1 MNGITDYII
10 SLINRYPHLLV
21 FFFLSAFFVIT
32 QLKYGWQ
39 AYHYKNE
46 RYTLQYRIV
55 NKITTVIF
63 LLVVIVT
70 IVLFI
75 SCGKDDLAN
84 DTTIRTIIVYMAADN
99 DLSADALSDI
109 EEMKQGFSEAG
120 VHLIVFVDVPDET
133 PYLLEIGKTGISE

>member
-10 SLINRYPHLLV
+10 SLINRYPHLPV
-21 FFFLSAFFVIT
+21 FFFLSALFAIT

-46 RYTLQYRIV
+46 KYTRQYRIV

-70 IVLFI
+70 IVLFV
-75 SCGKDDLAN
+75 SCSKEDIADE
-84 DTTIRTIIVYMAADN
+84 DTAICTIIVYMAADN
-99 DLSADALSDI
+99 DLSIDLY
-109 EEMKQGFSEAG
+109 
-120 VHLIVFVDVPDET
+120 VHCVNVEKRPSWICDECRRIVWDSMYGIVPD
-133 PYLLEIGKTGISE
+133 LIKITG